1 MKGLVN
7 PVLWITA
14 LLMAGAMA
22 LTACGSEEPAPEPG
36 VARTVVVEA
45 PAVPTL
51 DPTVVP
57 TDTPEPT
64 PTPMATS
71 TPVPEPTATPVPVL
85 AVEPEP
91 AAPASD
97 PSTGGSDDLEGRVRA
112 YAEQCGAL
120 VAPLAA
126 DPFSMGESSPLD
138 ITWGQIADIADMNL
152 ESYRQLEPP
161 PELEEFHRI
170 RLETLE
176 AFRDNARS
184 RDSSGFVMVDLQ
196 EMLMA
201 VFPPLMEMGLDP
213 NKTDEEKEAAAQ
225 ELILQELGK
234 VYGEEF
240 AAGLAAEDQVTRGLP
255 ENLQKILDESGCAFS
270 SEASSELPPGPG
282 A

>member
-1 MKGLVN
+1 MKLFVKT
-7 PVLWITA
+7 VLWSA
-14 LLMAGAMA
+14 GLMMGAIG
-22 LTACGSEEPAPEPG
+22 LTACGSEESASDPAP
-36 VARTVVVEA
+36 VRTVAVEA

-64 PTPMATS
+64 ATPMPTS
-71 TPVPEPTATPVPVL
+71 TPVPAPTATPVP
-85 AVEPEP
+85 APATAPEP
-91 AAPASD
+91 AAPADS
-97 PSTGGSDDLEGRVRA
+97 STATGDEVEERVEG

-201 VFPPLMEMGLDP
+201 VFPQLMEMGLDP
-213 NKTDEEKEAAAQ
+213 NKTDEEKEAVAQ

-240 AAGLAAEDQVTRGLP
+240 AAGLAAEDQVTSRLP
-255 ENLQKILDESGCAFS
+255 SNLQKILDESGCAFS

-282 A
+282 V

>member
-1 MKGLVN
+1 MKMFVKT
-7 PVLWITA
+7 VLWSA
-14 LLMAGAMA
+14 GLMMGAIG
-22 LTACGSEEPAPEPG
+22 LTACGSEESSPDPEP
-36 VARTVVVEA
+36 VRTVAVEA

-51 DPTVVP
+51 NPTVVP

-64 PTPMATS
+64 ATPMPTS
-71 TPVPEPTATPVPVL
+71 TPAPAPTATPVP
-85 AVEPEP
+85 APATAPEP
-91 AAPASD
+91 AAPADS
-97 PSTGGSDDLEGRVRA
+97 STATGDEVEERVRG

-201 VFPPLMEMGLDP
+201 VFPQLMEMGLDP
-213 NKTDEEKEAAAQ
+213 NKTDEEKEAVAQ

-240 AAGLAAEDQVTRGLP
+240 AAGLAAEDQVTSRLP
-255 ENLQKILDESGCAFS
+255 SNLQKILDESGCAFS

-282 A
+282 V